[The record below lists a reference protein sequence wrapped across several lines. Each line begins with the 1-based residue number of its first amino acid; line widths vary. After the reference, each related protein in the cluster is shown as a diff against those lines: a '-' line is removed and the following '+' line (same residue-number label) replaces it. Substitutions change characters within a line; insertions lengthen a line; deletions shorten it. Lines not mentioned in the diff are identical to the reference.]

1 MFSTSPTMLFL
12 YCSTSNTTLASLA
25 PVARSTSAN
34 SESRFLTGQ
43 LLTGTHVGPPLQFL
57 TQRVVDGLAYAL
69 QASSAEIN
77 SDSRRSKFQLP
88 LNGSNCD
95 FSSDSRSPC
104 CTSRK
109 LKPPSVFATSLPA
122 ENLSPL
128 NGARESS
135 QSRERSRPPNPP
147 PVAYVCALQTRLN
160 SKRSRKRCACGG
172 GGTSRCTWGDGWTGQ
187 QSGSGFSD
195 LAPSILYYNWF

>member
-1 MFSTSPTMLFL
+1 MFSTSPTVLFL

-43 LLTGTHVGPPLQFL
+43 LLTGTHVGPPSQFL

-88 LNGSNCD
+88 LNGDTAFSVLDLSD

-147 PVAYVCALQTRLN
+147 LSY
-160 SKRSRKRCACGG
+160 RSRVSARAQRP
-172 GGTSRCTWGDGWTGQ
+172 SRSSIPASPTADRTRRA
-187 QSGSGFSD
+187 FS
-195 LAPSILYYNWF
+195 

>member
-12 YCSTSNTTLASLA
+12 YCSTSKTTLASLA

-43 LLTGTHVGPPLQFL
+43 LLTGTHFGPPLKFL
-57 TQRVVDGLAYAL
+57 TQRVVDAL

-88 LNGSNCD
+88 LNGDTAFSVLDLSD

-109 LKPPSVFATSLPA
+109 LKPPSVFATYLPA

-147 PVAYVCALQTRLN
+147 LSY
-160 SKRSRKRCACGG
+160 RSRVSARAQRP
-172 GGTSRCTWGDGWTGQ
+172 SR
-187 QSGSGFSD
+187 S
-195 LAPSILYYNWF
+195 SIPASLTADRTRRAFR